1 MRDLLRL
8 GGGRLVKLLVV
19 TAVVSVS
26 AASAR
31 AAVLAYEGFDYP
43 ANTLLVDGG
52 VGLGGGTGWAG
63 PWDEA
68 QALSFATTTQANSLQ
83 YTDSQGNVLTTV
95 GGKLLNTGVGD
106 ASGSQT
112 SQPGRTLANRRA
124 SPETGATVSTWV
136 SFLGQRIGEL
146 DSTGT
151 FAGTYRRGANLAMFD
166 LSGGTQPEKF
176 NMGESSNQQYPL
188 GGGTY
193 EDRWQTRAPGIP
205 AAVVVPQPYPQNP
218 EGTGTSTATGAQ
230 VRDAF
235 SQAKF
240 ADVGLFVMRIDHI
253 AGSVNDIDSSGNDN
267 VYVWLN
273 PNLSSTPSDATASI
287 KYISAD
293 IVAAAAAVM
302 PTPVAPYTGDGGE
315 FNFDRFRLFAGNV
328 AGTTPFAQWLFD
340 ELRVGETFA
349 DVTPHTPG
357 AVSVLGD
364 YNDNGT
370 VDAADYV
377 VWRNNPATLENEG
390 ASPGV
395 VDAADFD
402 FWRMRFGAN
411 SGAGANVS
419 GAAVPEA
426 STTLMLG
433 MAGVFLGICRRD
445 LKTRC

>member
-1 MRDLLRL
+1 
-8 GGGRLVKLLVV
+8 VKLLAV
-19 TAVVSVS
+19 TAIVL
-26 AASAR
+26 AAGSNVR

-63 PWDEA
+63 PWDES
-68 QALSFATTTQANSLQ
+68 QALSFATATQANSLQ
-83 YTDSQGNVLTTV
+83 YTDSQGNALTTV

-146 DSTGT
+146 EPSGT

-188 GGGTY
+188 GGGAY

-218 EGTGTSTATGAQ
+218 EGTGTSNANGAR
-230 VRDAF
+230 VSDGF

-240 ADVGLFVMRIDHI
+240 ADVGLFVMRIDHV
-253 AGSVNDIDSSGNDN
+253 AGSMNATDSGGNDN
-267 VYVWLN
+267 VYVWMN

-287 KYISAD
+287 KYVSAD

-328 AGTTPFAQWLFD
+328 SGTTPFAQWLFD

-357 AVSVLGD
+357 AVGVLGD

-377 VWRNNPATLENEG
+377 IWRNNPAMLENEG

-395 VDAADFD
+395 VDQADFD
-402 FWRMRFGAN
+402 FWRMRFGRT
-411 SGAGANVS
+411 SGAGANIS
-419 GAAVPEA
+419 GGAVPEA
-426 STTLMLG
+426 STALLLVI
-433 MAGVFLGICRRD
+433 AGVLLAICRRD
-445 LKTRC
+445 VKTCC